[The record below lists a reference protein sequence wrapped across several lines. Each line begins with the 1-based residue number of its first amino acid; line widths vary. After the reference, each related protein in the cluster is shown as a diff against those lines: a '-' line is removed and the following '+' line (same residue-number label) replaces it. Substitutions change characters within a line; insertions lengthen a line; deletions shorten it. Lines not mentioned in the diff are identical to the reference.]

1 VEWARLICLKTP
13 LNQNKKA
20 AEGDSQVAGAYI
32 EIKRTPTCTKKRDK
46 KG

>member
-1 VEWARLICLKTP
+1 VEWARLICPKTP